1 MDRREFVSGTA
12 AALAVLAGGEMAQ
25 GQAQPGQ
32 GGGQRGDGRDIYE
45 QRVYSFKTAEQKARF
60 VKFFKDVELP
70 AIKRAQVN
78 QVGVFSV
85 LDKPEDLSLFMLLV
99 HRGAR
104 SVLALGNALAADTE
118 YQTAGKDFLAMSSKD
133 KPYER
138 IDSSLLVAFEGMPK
152 LEAPEAK
159 PRIFELRCYESHS
172 ATFGLRKIDMFNGGG
187 EIALFRKTGLKPV
200 FFGQMIIGKNCP
212 NLTYM
217 VTFADMKEHDEVWK
231 VFGGSPEW
239 KTLSGDPKYA
249 DTVSNIIR
257 TFLKPEDFSQI

>member
-1 MDRREFVSGTA
+1 MDRREFVSSTA
-12 AALAVLAGGEMAQ
+12 AALAILAGGEMAQ
-25 GQAQPGQ
+25 AQQ
-32 GGGQRGDGRDIYE
+32 GGGGPRGDGRDIYE

-60 VKFFKDVELP
+60 LKFFKEIELP

-85 LDKPEDLSLFMLLV
+85 LDKPEDLSLVVLLV

-104 SVLALGNALAADTE
+104 SVLNLGNALAADTE
-118 YQTAGKDFLAMSSKD
+118 YQTAGKDFLALSSKD
-133 KPYER
+133 KPFER

-152 LEAPEAK
+152 LEAPDTAK

-172 ATFGLRKIDMFNGGG
+172 ATFGLKKIDMFNNGG
-187 EIALFRKTGLKPV
+187 EIALFKQTGLKPV
-200 FFGQMIIGKNCP
+200 FFGQMIIGKNVP

-217 VTFADMKEHDEVWK
+217 ITFDDMKAHDENWK
-231 VFGGSPEW
+231 KFVEHPDW
-239 KTLSGDPKYA
+239 KKLSADPKYA

-257 TFLKPEDFSQI
+257 TFLKPEDCSQI

>member
-32 GGGQRGDGRDIYE
+32 GGGQRDGRDIYE

-118 YQTAGKDFLAMSSKD
+118 YQTAGKDFLALSSKD

-172 ATFGLRKIDMFNGGG
+172 ATFGLKKIDMFNGGG

>member
-12 AALAVLAGGEMAQ
+12 AALAMLAGGEMAQ
-25 GQAQPGQ
+25 GQAQSGQ

-45 QRVYSFKTAEQKARF
+45 QRVYSFKSAEQKARF
-60 VKFFKDVELP
+60 MKFFKDVELP

-85 LDKPEDLSLFMLLV
+85 LDKPEDLSLFVLLV
-99 HRGAR
+99 HRGTR
-104 SVLALGNALAADTE
+104 SVLNLGNALAADAD
-118 YQTAGKDFLAMSSKD
+118 YQSAGKDFLALSSKD

-152 LEAPEAK
+152 LEAPDAK

-172 ATFGLRKIDMFNGGG
+172 ATFGLKKIDMFNGGG

-200 FFGQMIIGKNCP
+200 FFGQMIVGKNCP

-217 VTFADMKEHDEVWK
+217 VTFADMKDHDEVWK

-239 KTLSGDPKYA
+239 KTLSKDPKYD